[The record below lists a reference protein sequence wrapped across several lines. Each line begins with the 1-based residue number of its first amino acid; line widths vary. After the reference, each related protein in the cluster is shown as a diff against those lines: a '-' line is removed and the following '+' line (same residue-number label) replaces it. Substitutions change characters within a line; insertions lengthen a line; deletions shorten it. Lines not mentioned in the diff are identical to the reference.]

1 MIELPCD
8 TPAEAGAL
16 ACVLCADNG
25 ASEEFLEQLSENLFH
40 DIRHVEVFRKLLGL
54 QLDDE
59 PLNVVSLTQRLKD
72 GNRLAAAGGAGYIG
86 SLPDQSPSP
95 ENFPTF
101 LSVIKDRAARRKLIL
116 EAEHMRARAA
126 DISTPIVD
134 VSRPVRGTPIGQL
147 TFPEKDD
154 PAELLRHR
162 FLCRRMSLLFV
173 GSTGKGKSSW
183 ILQALALWAN
193 GMPCFGI
200 TPVRPLTSIYV
211 QAENDDGDIAS
222 IRDGICKG
230 LAFDEAQRLA
240 FFSKVL
246 VYTET
251 ALTGKR
257 FCDEILR
264 KLLDQHPG
272 TDLLTIDP
280 ALSYLG
286 GDTKEQRDVGAFLRN
301 YLNPILFDY
310 DCAAILN
317 HHTNKT
323 SANAGQSRKNS
334 PEQDF
339 AYYGSGSAE
348 WANWAR
354 AIIALEGTKTTGI
367 FRLHAAKRGQ
377 KIGWK
382 NDEDRVLYSRLI
394 AHSKDA
400 GTIFW
405 RDPDPDETPGAGGRE
420 ITFDEDEVLS
430 FLTDHSLSTKDWA
443 KLCRDE
449 FGLSERTF
457 YRAKKQLEKQGR
469 VLKSKTNG
477 HWFLVTTRQQDL
489 PGE

>member
-1 MIELPCD
+1 VIDLPCD
-8 TPAEAGAL
+8 TAAECGAL
-16 ACVLCADNG
+16 GCVLCADNG
-25 ASEEFLEQLSENLFH
+25 QSEEFLDQLIETHFH
-40 DIRHVEVFRKLLGL
+40 DIRNLEVFRMLLGL
-54 QLDDE
+54 QLAEE
-59 PLNVVSLTQRLKD
+59 PLDIVSLVQRLKD
-72 GNRLAAAGGAGYIG
+72 TKRMGAAGGLPYVQ
-86 SLPDQSPSP
+86 SLPDQTPSP
-95 ENFPTF
+95 INFPTF
-101 LSVIKDRAARRKLIL
+101 LSVVKDRAARRKLLL
-116 EAEHMRARAA
+116 EASALQARAL
-126 DISTPIVD
+126 DTSSPMVEMT
-134 VSRPVRGTPIGQL
+134 RPVCGTPIGQL

-183 ILQALALWAN
+183 LLQALALWAN
-193 GMPCFGI
+193 GLSCFGI
-200 TPVRPLTSIYV
+200 APVRPLTSIYV

-230 LAFDEAQRLA
+230 LEFDEAQRAA

-257 FCDEILR
+257 FCEEILR
-264 KLLDQHPG
+264 RLLEFHRG

-286 GDTKEQRDVGAFLRN
+286 GDSKEQRDVGAFLRN
-301 YLNPILFDY
+301 YLNPILFDF

-323 SANAGQSRKNS
+323 SANTPSARKGI

-339 AYYGSGSAE
+339 AYYGTGSAE

-354 AIIALEGTKTTGI
+354 AILALEGTRTKGI

-382 NDEDRVLYSRLI
+382 DQENKVLYSKLI
-394 AHSKDA
+394 AHSKTA
-400 GTIFW
+400 ETIYW
-405 RDPDPDETPGAGGRE
+405 RDPDPEENPSAAGRDQ
-420 ITFDEDEVLS
+420 TFDELELLS
-430 FLTDHSLSTKDWA
+430 LLEDKALSTKEWA
-443 KLCRDE
+443 TAAEDE
-449 FGLSERTF
+449 FGVKERTF
-457 YRAKKQLEKQGR
+457 FRAKKYLEKDGR
-469 VLKSKTNG
+469 VLRSKTNKK
-477 HWFLVTTRQQDL
+477 WFLVTDRQQNF